1 MCGSLLKK
9 YDRRFDHV
17 LQGLFLY
24 LLEIS
29 RVFYPLINYSGDLIA
44 ALQAKLLKFFL
55 VLHHLLK
62 MARFRGVLPMLWDFG
77 CINGSGLDLIKG
89 TLNE

>member
-1 MCGSLLKK
+1 MLKK

-24 LLEIS
+24 LLEVS
-29 RVFYPLINYSGDLIA
+29 GPFDPVINYSGDLIA
-44 ALQAKLLKFFL
+44 TLQAKLLKLFL

-62 MARFRGVLPMLWDFG
+62 MTRFRGGLPML
-77 CINGSGLDLIKG
+77 
-89 TLNE
+89 